1 MYQSKISS
9 ENWYAITFGEK
20 KVLIYFSNQQ
30 MQNEM
35 NQMLANENI
44 VLSDKLMRCQ
54 VELEEVSK
62 QNDKLRK
69 AFDDALD
76 LIVEYRERLHY
87 NSVETEDLRYSF
99 LEQGGILD

>member
-1 MYQSKISS
+1 M
-9 ENWYAITFGEK
+9 
-20 KVLIYFSNQQ
+20 IYFSNQQ

-99 LEQGGILD
+99 LEQGGTLD

>member
-1 MYQSKISS
+1 
-9 ENWYAITFGEK
+9 
-20 KVLIYFSNQQ
+20 
-30 MQNEM
+30 MQNDL

-54 VELEEVSK
+54 VELEQISK
-62 QNDKLRK
+62 QNEKLRK
-69 AFDDALD
+69 ALDDALD

>member
-1 MYQSKISS
+1 
-9 ENWYAITFGEK
+9 
-20 KVLIYFSNQQ
+20 
-30 MQNEM
+30 M

>member
-1 MYQSKISS
+1 
-9 ENWYAITFGEK
+9 
-20 KVLIYFSNQQ
+20 
-30 MQNEM
+30 MQNDL

-54 VELEEVSK
+54 VELEEISK
-62 QNDKLRK
+62 QNEKLRK

-87 NSVETEDLRYSF
+87 RPTETEDLRYSF

>member
-1 MYQSKISS
+1 
-9 ENWYAITFGEK
+9 
-20 KVLIYFSNQQ
+20 

-62 QNDKLRK
+62 QNEKLKR

-76 LIVEYRERLHY
+76 LIKEYRERLHY
-87 NSVETEDLRYSF
+87 RPTETEDLIYSF

>member
-1 MYQSKISS
+1 M
-9 ENWYAITFGEK
+9 
-20 KVLIYFSNQQ
+20 IYFSNLQ

-54 VELEEVSK
+54 VELEEISK
-62 QNDKLRK
+62 QNEKLRK

>member
-1 MYQSKISS
+1 
-9 ENWYAITFGEK
+9 
-20 KVLIYFSNQQ
+20 
-30 MQNEM
+30 MQNDL

-54 VELEEVSK
+54 VELEEISK
-62 QNDKLRK
+62 QNQKLKK
-69 AFDDALD
+69 ALDDALD

>member
-1 MYQSKISS
+1 
-9 ENWYAITFGEK
+9 
-20 KVLIYFSNQQ
+20 
-30 MQNEM
+30 
-35 NQMLANENI
+35 MLANENI

-54 VELEEVSK
+54 VELEEISK
-62 QNDKLRK
+62 QNEKLRK
-69 AFDDALD
+69 ALDNALD

>member
-1 MYQSKISS
+1 
-9 ENWYAITFGEK
+9 
-20 KVLIYFSNQQ
+20 
-30 MQNEM
+30 MQNDL

-54 VELEEVSK
+54 VELEEISK
-62 QNDKLRK
+62 QNEKLRK
-69 AFDDALD
+69 ALDDALD

>member
-1 MYQSKISS
+1 
-9 ENWYAITFGEK
+9 
-20 KVLIYFSNQQ
+20 
-30 MQNEM
+30 MQNDL

-54 VELEEVSK
+54 VELEEISK
-62 QNDKLRK
+62 QNEKLRK
-69 AFDDALD
+69 ALDNALD

>member
-1 MYQSKISS
+1 
-9 ENWYAITFGEK
+9 
-20 KVLIYFSNQQ
+20 
-30 MQNEM
+30 MQNDL

-54 VELEEVSK
+54 VELEEISK
-62 QNDKLRK
+62 QNEKLRK
-69 AFDDALD
+69 AFDDALE

-87 NSVETEDLRYSF
+87 NSVETEDLKYSF

>member
-1 MYQSKISS
+1 
-9 ENWYAITFGEK
+9 
-20 KVLIYFSNQQ
+20 
-30 MQNEM
+30 
-35 NQMLANENI
+35 MLANENI

-87 NSVETEDLRYSF
+87 NSVETEDLKYSF